1 MYSQWMRRIERRLFV
16 INDEIE
22 SLEESLRLVEEELT
36 FHQHL
41 NDDAQRDA
49 VVSGNPLDRSDAR
62 QTGGDVRRF
71 ERNLMQVRQRKAA
84 LQAKR
89 DRLVKRL

>member
-1 MYSQWMRRIERRLFV
+1 MRRLERRLFA
-16 INDEIE
+16 INDEIASLQE
-22 SLEESLRLVEEELT
+22 SARLVEEELS
-36 FHQHL
+36 FHRHL

-49 VVSGNPLDRSDAR
+49 VVSGRPLDRADAR
-62 QTGGDVRRF
+62 ETSGDVRRF
-71 ERNLMQVRQRKAA
+71 ERNLAQIRERLAA